1 MSFNILRNTHTHTHI
16 TFTGTKLTQTSDS
29 SPEIIETKDNGEM
42 VSKIREKYFLSRSIF
57 IQTINQVF
65 HSSQLPSHAFPHHLL
80 QNFSTLSASYLTLT
94 DFPFLNFW
102 EWKCIQRYDLL
113 TKASYSSS
121 SSLDQFY
128 LKPRFSYL
136 LIICTISIFI
146 VNTVSMN

>member
-1 MSFNILRNTHTHTHI
+1 MLPGRNKGTLTSEYMVRHFNNSFCSEIAVFKSWDLWHSWE
-16 TFTGTKLTQTSDS
+16 FLTMESYEQWKWSY
-29 SPEIIETKDNGEM
+29 
-42 VSKIREKYFLSRSIF
+42 KINRISF
-57 IQTINQVF
+57 
-65 HSSQLPSHAFPHHLL
+65 
-80 QNFSTLSASYLTLT
+80 TLSASYLTLT

-113 TKASYSSS
+113 TKASSSSS